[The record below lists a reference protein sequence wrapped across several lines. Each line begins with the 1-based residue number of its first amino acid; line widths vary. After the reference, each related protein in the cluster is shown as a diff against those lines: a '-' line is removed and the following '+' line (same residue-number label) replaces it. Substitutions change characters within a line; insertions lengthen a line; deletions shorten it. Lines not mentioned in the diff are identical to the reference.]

1 MFCYVLK
8 KKIHTRNPNHNLKKK
23 KKPTTFT
30 VLVNH
35 NFNTLIFTL
44 FTYESLI
51 EAQYDSSRNFVQS
64 VP

>member
-1 MFCYVLK
+1 MFCYVLKK
-8 KKIHTRNPNHNLKKK
+8 KKIHTRNPNHNLKK

-44 FTYESLI
+44 FTYESSI
-51 EAQYDSSRNFVQS
+51 EAQYGSSRNFVQS